1 LKPETLA
8 QPAGVFAFPAAE
20 MHPARRHAK
29 MLPIT
34 SPEVGGRKACRD
46 PSLLANA
53 PFAPRFS
60 QSLSILIEARGDFSS
75 RNRHFAARLRR
86 KIL

>member
-1 LKPETLA
+1 ETPA

-20 MHPARRHAK
+20 MHPARRRAK
-29 MLPIT
+29 TSPIT
-34 SPEVGGRKACRD
+34 SPEAAGQKVCRD
-46 PSLLANA
+46 SSLLANA

-60 QSLSILIEARGDFSS
+60 QSPSILIEARGDFSS